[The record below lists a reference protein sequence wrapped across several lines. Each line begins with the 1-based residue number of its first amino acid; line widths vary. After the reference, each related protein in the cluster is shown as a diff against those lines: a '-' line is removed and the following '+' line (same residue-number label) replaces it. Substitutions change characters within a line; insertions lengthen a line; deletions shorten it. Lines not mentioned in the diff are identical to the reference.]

1 MRFVRF
7 HHAWRP
13 SMMAVLVTT
22 LAACGESPMA
32 ASEEAL
38 AKSEPPRTLMAPS
51 LVAHPGRTLAANC
64 FQCHGTDGFAGEL
77 KIAGQGAAEIIATLD
92 QMRAQS
98 PRANIMNVHAA
109 AYTTQEIALIADYF
123 DHQGG

>member
-1 MRFVRF
+1 VQR
-7 HHAWRP
+7 
-13 SMMAVLVTT
+13 
-22 LAACGESPMA
+22 
-32 ASEEAL
+32 
-38 AKSEPPRTLMAPS
+38 EPPRALIAPA
-51 LVAHPGRTLAANC
+51 LLAHPGRTLAANC